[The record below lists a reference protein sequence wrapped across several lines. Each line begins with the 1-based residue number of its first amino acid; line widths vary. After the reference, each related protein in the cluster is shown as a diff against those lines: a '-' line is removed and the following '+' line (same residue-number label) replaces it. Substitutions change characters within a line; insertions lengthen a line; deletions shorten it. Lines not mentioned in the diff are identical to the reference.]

1 LRPAFADVVETFTQN
16 AIDWT
21 TQFAVFI
28 SSPMREIA
36 ISLKN
41 VSKCFK
47 RYTHPVDRLKE
58 ILLPGKKQGMNFGH
72 CKTSTWRCKGTARNC
87 GKEWFWEKYTP
98 ANCCRNFI
106 ANYGEVRVNGRV
118 SALLEQGGF
127 NLGRQNVF

>member
-1 LRPAFADVVETFTQN
+1 
-16 AIDWT
+16 
-21 TQFAVFI
+21 
-28 SSPMREIA
+28 MREIA

-58 ILLPGKKQGMNFGH
+58 ILLPGKSRADEFWALQDINLEVP
-72 CKTSTWRCKGTARNC
+72 TDARNC

-118 SALLEQGGF
+118 SAW
-127 NLGRQNVF
+127 NLGAIHLEFTRQNVF